1 MGLLGLPAGGLP
13 DGYSGGSI
21 VRVDYNGP
29 VSERPPYTV
38 KAIYWN
44 ASEKALR
51 EIRTKVFVEEQGVPV
66 ELEWDGLDEHAY
78 HVMAFAPDGTP
89 IGTGRL
95 LQDAHIGRLAV
106 LREWRGRGVGGA
118 LLDILLVIANKMG
131 YEEVRL
137 HAQTRVLDFYVKR
150 GFEPQ
155 GEEFMEAGIPH
166 VMMVRGTADQTAWP
180 PAFVTRPLA
189 RMT

>member
-1 MGLLGLPAGGLP
+1 MGLLGLAH
-13 DGYSGGSI
+13 DGVKDANSGGPV
-21 VRVDYNGP
+21 VRLDYNGP
-29 VSERPPYTV
+29 VSEGPPFTV
-38 KAIYWN
+38 KPIYWN

-51 EIRTKVFVEEQGVPV
+51 AIRTKVFIEEQGVPV

-78 HVMAFAPDGTP
+78 HVMALAADGTP

-106 LREWRGRGVGGA
+106 LKEWRGRGVGGA

-137 HAQTRVLDFYVKR
+137 HAQTRVLEFYLKR

-166 VMMVRGTADQTAWP
+166 VLMLRGTADQTAWP

>member
-1 MGLLGLPAGGLP
+1 MGLLGLAH
-13 DGYSGGSI
+13 DGVKDANSGGPV
-21 VRVDYNGP
+21 VRLDYNGP
-29 VSERPPYTV
+29 VSERPPFTV
-38 KAIYWN
+38 KPVYWN
-44 ASEKALR
+44 ASEKALKA
-51 EIRTKVFVEEQGVPV
+51 IRTKVFVEEQGVPV

-78 HVMAFAPDGTP
+78 HVMALAADGTP

-106 LREWRGRGVGGA
+106 VKEWRGQGVGGA

-137 HAQTRVLDFYVKR
+137 HAQTRVLEFYLKR

-166 VMMVRGTADQTAWP
+166 LLMVRGTADQTAWP